1 MKTTNKLAALPL
13 SLLTLALALG
23 ASGSALAGP
32 ADTVYKPI
40 VEKGETEFELRGGY
54 RDFANGPSEHALV
67 FDIGYGVTNR
77 WKTELVLEYA
87 AEDGNPGKLEA
98 WEWENIILLTE
109 QGKYWADVGLFA
121 EYENVFADGPDE
133 IKIGP
138 MFQKEVG
145 PTIANLNLLFKHEV
159 GTDASDD
166 TELDYTWQVKWRGK
180 ETLEWGVQGFGGLG
194 VLDDLGT
201 GDKHSVGP
209 ALFGVQRLA
218 NGNKFAYNGAVL
230 AGLNDAAPDVT
241 VRFQLEYE
249 VY

>member
-1 MKTTNKLAALPL
+1 M
-13 SLLTLALALG
+13 SLLCLAMGLG

-32 ADTVYKPI
+32 ADIVYLPI
-40 VEKGETEFELRGGY
+40 VEKGETEFELAGGY
-54 RDFANGPSEHALV
+54 RSFGDAPAEHALK
-67 FDIGYGVTNR
+67 FEIAYGVTSR

-87 AEDGNPGKLEA
+87 VEGGNPGTLEA

-145 PTIANLNLLFKHEV
+145 PTIANLNLLFAREV
-159 GTDASDD
+159 GTDAGDD
-166 TELDYTWQVKWRGK
+166 TELEYTWQLKWRGK
-180 ETLEWGVQGFGGLG
+180 EALEWGMQGIGGFGALDHLG
-194 VLDDLGT
+194 D
-201 GDKHSVGP
+201 GDEHSVGP

-218 NGNKFAYNGAVL
+218 NGNKVAYNGAVL
-230 AGLNDAAPDVT
+230 AGLNDASPDVT

-249 VY
+249 MY

>member
-1 MKTTNKLAALPL
+1 MKNTCTRSALPL
-13 SLLTLALALG
+13 SLLALALG
-23 ASGSALAGP
+23 LGTTGSALAGP
-32 ADTVYKPI
+32 ADQVYLPI
-40 VEKGETEFELRGGY
+40 VEKGETEFELAGGY
-54 RDFANGPSEHALV
+54 RSFGSGPDEHALK
-67 FDIGYGVTNR
+67 FELAYGVTNR

-109 QGKYWADVGLFA
+109 QGKYWADVGVFA

-138 MFQKEVG
+138 MLQKEVG
-145 PTIANLNLLFKHEV
+145 PTIANLNLLFAREV
-159 GTDASDD
+159 GTGASHD
-166 TELDYTWQVKWRGK
+166 TELDYTWQLKWRGK
-180 ETLEWGVQGFGGLG
+180 QALEWGLQGFGGFG
-194 VLDDLGT
+194 VLDHLGD
-201 GDKHSVGP
+201 GDKHSIGP

-230 AGLNDAAPDVT
+230 AGLNSAAPDLT